1 MTDKDREVGNMCASE
16 TSATAKA
23 PTDWRY
29 YLGMG
34 VVLTALSFNMLLISA
49 ISPVLPTIAA
59 HFGGGQGAAL
69 SAQMI
74 ITLSGVG
81 IMVGGPIAGWLGDRI
96 GLRRM
101 LILALFAYGIFGS
114 TGLYIE
120 SAYLLLAFRFLQG
133 MATAGI
139 GAATVAIVG
148 DGFKGGTRSWL
159 LGLQHALLAAAGGVA
174 LAIAGYVANI
184 GGWRA
189 PFALYLTSFVMIG
202 LVLAARF
209 DDSASAR
216 RRDAPTRPIADL
228 LPMWPTFL
236 AITALYFA
244 SYMFFLQLPFV
255 MAGDGIGNPADRSA
269 ALFWITAAMFVS
281 GSLYGGIIQRLGRK
295 WTLVVILVLMGASCL
310 LVGVT
315 HGLLMASVACGLV
328 GLGGGGLG
336 AYVADMVL
344 WQAPPELRGRATGFM
359 YMSMY
364 IGDFLNP
371 PIVTPLRGLIG
382 NHEAFGVVG
391 IMLVLG
397 AIAAVIWRG
406 RQSVAISGV

>member
-1 MTDKDREVGNMCASE
+1 M
-16 TSATAKA
+16 
-23 PTDWRY
+23 
-29 YLGMG
+29 L
-34 VVLTALSFNMLLISA
+34 VLS
-49 ISPVLPTIAA
+49 
-59 HFGGGQGAAL
+59 
-69 SAQMI
+69 
-74 ITLSGVG
+74 
-81 IMVGGPIAGWLGDRI
+81 
-96 GLRRM
+96 
-101 LILALFAYGIFGS
+101 LFAYGIFGS

-120 SAYLLLAFRFLQG
+120 SAWLLLGFRFLQG

-148 DGFKGGTRSWL
+148 NGFKGGTRSWL

-189 PFALYLTSFVMIG
+189 PFGLYLTSFVMIA

-209 DDSASAR
+209 DDSAGVR
-216 RRDAPTRPIADL
+216 RRDAPVRAIRDL
-228 LPMWPTFL
+228 LPMWPTFVT
-236 AITALYFA
+236 ITALYFA

-255 MAGDGIGNPADRSA
+255 MSGDGIANPADRSA
-269 ALFWITAAMFVS
+269 ALLWITITMFVS
-281 GSLYGGIIQRLGRK
+281 GSLYGGVIQRLGRR
-295 WTLVVILVLMGASCL
+295 WTLVVILALMAASCV

-315 HGLLMASVACGLV
+315 HGLPMASVACGLV

-344 WQAPPELRGRATGFM
+344 WEATPELRGRATGFM

-391 IMLVLG
+391 ILLVLG
-397 AIAAVIWRG
+397 ALAAAIWRS
-406 RQSVAISGV
+406 QKSASISSL